1 MDYTI
6 LRHRVFR
13 DVRVDPLTG
22 CREWTGYQLGSGYG
36 QVGYEGKSWR
46 VHRLVWHLT
55 HGPIPAGAKVLH
67 DCRNSICCNPCH
79 LFLLRRDAGPRVA
92 ALDVHWIRSW
102 TRSGFSESAI
112 ASAFGLRPVAVRD
125 LTEGLRQ
132 KRVP

>member
-6 LRHRVFR
+6 KRHRVFR
-13 DVRVDPLTG
+13 DIRVDPLTG
-22 CREWTGYQLGSGYG
+22 CREWTGYQLDSGYG

-67 DCRNSICCNPCH
+67 DCYNRACCNPDH
-79 LFLLRRDAGPRVA
+79 LFLGQRSAGTSLSS
-92 ALDVHWIRSW
+92 LDVRWIRSW
-102 TRSGFSESAI
+102 ARSGFTEEAI
-112 ASAFGLRPVAVRD
+112 ANAFGLSITSVRD